1 MKANKQTAVKVRK
14 SRMERRFFWIGLLF
28 VSPWL
33 IGFLLFKV
41 FPIISAIY
49 YSFTDYNIFQP
60 PQWVGFENYTTLFQD
75 KLFWKSLGNTAYVTL
90 IGLPLGL
97 IVALSLA
104 VLLHQKLRGLPFFR
118 TLFYLPT
125 VLPVVASA
133 MLFLWVL
140 NPEYGLLNVGL
151 RFLGIEGPS
160 WLSDPAWTKMSLI
173 MMDCWRCGSTMIIF
187 LSALESV
194 PQSFYEAAELD
205 GAGPWTRF
213 WKITIPYISPTIQFT
228 VIMGL
233 ISSFQ
238 YFTQA
243 YVFSSVSQMGQSI
256 AGGPKNSMLFY
267 SLYLYQQGFSYM
279 KMGYAS
285 AMALI
290 LFVIV
295 MVVSFFALRVMEKR
309 VNYDVE

>member
-104 VLLHQKLRGLPFFR
+104 VLLHQKLRGLPFFPHIV
-118 TLFYLPT
+118 LF
-125 VLPVVASA
+125 AH
-133 MLFLWVL
+133 
-140 NPEYGLLNVGL
+140 G
-151 RFLGIEGPS
+151 
-160 WLSDPAWTKMSLI
+160 
-173 MMDCWRCGSTMIIF
+173 C
-187 LSALESV
+187 
-194 PQSFYEAAELD
+194 
-205 GAGPWTRF
+205 
-213 WKITIPYISPTIQFT
+213 
-228 VIMGL
+228 
-233 ISSFQ
+233 
-238 YFTQA
+238 
-243 YVFSSVSQMGQSI
+243 
-256 AGGPKNSMLFY
+256 AGGCQCDAVFVGAESRIWSAECGT
-267 SLYLYQQGFSYM
+267 SLSW
-279 KMGYAS
+279 
-285 AMALI
+285 
-290 LFVIV
+290 
-295 MVVSFFALRVMEKR
+295 
-309 VNYDVE
+309 N